1 MYSREKLFL
10 NRLKVRFVSSNT
22 AGHSDS
28 YVGYFMHF
36 LNAILCIGGS
46 IILLA
51 GKRPKLGCAILAAA
65 TATQILMFGEWRWSF
80 LSFLSRLLSA
90 SGILILLYCETLHQ
104 SGMIFAGLPS
114 LGPEVTKKEWATL
127 VGRICIVGL
136 YLVRIT
142 LFLNS
147 LLKPD

>member
-1 MYSREKLFL
+1 
-10 NRLKVRFVSSNT
+10 
-22 AGHSDS
+22 
-28 YVGYFMHF
+28 MHL

-65 TATQILMFGEWRWSF
+65 TVTQILMFGEWQWSF

-136 YLVRIT
+136 YLVKIY
-142 LFLNS
+142 FL
-147 LLKPD
+147 KTPHDYC